1 MAHSIGDV
9 LNHQSSYVSA
19 VVSPQRKVA
28 LRLIDEFEMTHQQV
42 ADAIGKSRATVS
54 NLLRL
59 LDLHSEVKQLLG
71 KGLIEMGHARAL
83 LSLEDKKQIEIANK
97 VDSFLF
103 IGDGFFHPVGLAVAT
118 GKEVIAINPIEKKI
132 YKKEIE
138 EMKEKIL
145 RQRYAIISKAMKA
158 KKFGIIISYKI
169 GQRRMQLAK
178 SLKKS
183 IEKKGKKAY
192 LVLLNEIN
200 EKINYLGYDCYVS
213 TACPRVAIDD
223 FMRYEKPI
231 LTPIEL
237 QILLGKREWKDYEF
251 DQIL

>member
-1 MAHSIGDV
+1 LEENGFKA
-9 LNHQSSYVSA
+9 
-19 VVSPQRKVA
+19 
-28 LRLIDEFEMTHQQV
+28 F
-42 ADAIGKSRATVS
+42 IGKKSR
-54 NLLRL
+54 RL
-59 LDLHSEVKQLLG
+59 KYNGQIIGCDFTS
-71 KGLIEMGHARAL
+71 A
-83 LSLEDKKQIEIANK
+83 IEIANK